1 MHYSALLFFSSSF
14 LFFNLRSTKKG
25 RRRKG
30 NAAKKKSPFSSSTE
44 SWLTPSLLPS
54 FSSIHPAHTQKGKG
68 SCSHAAPAAASSPN
82 PLQRY
87 SACEVSQGRGVSKAR
102 VSGLGWGN
110 ELLLAVAVQHT
121 YRGSNTKEGTRT
133 HSHAPPPPPL
143 GFHVRK
149 HSRINPHPS
158 PLPSSSFFLTLPPL
172 HPLGSGKRTMGQFST
187 SMDPNGGTR
196 ETLEGI
202 FSENSPSLLSF
213 SGGFSSTKNFFF

>member
-1 MHYSALLFFSSSF
+1 MQP
-14 LFFNLRSTKKG
+14 
-25 RRRKG
+25 RRRI
-30 NAAKKKSPFSSSTE
+30 P
-44 SWLTPSLLPS
+44 
-54 FSSIHPAHTQKGKG
+54 PAQ
-68 SCSHAAPAAASSPN
+68 SSPTIQCMRVESGEGG
-82 PLQRY
+82 LKSESFGVGMGDRTA
-87 SACEVSQGRGVSKAR
+87 ACSRSIR
-102 VSGLGWGN
+102 
-110 ELLLAVAVQHT
+110 T

-158 PLPSSSFFLTLPPL
+158 PLSPSSFFLTLPPL

-213 SGGFSSTKNFFF
+213 SGGFFSTKNIFLKKSLFTY